1 MNLDDVLFISFLF
14 CCRCIVQTQH
24 CLKKKKH
31 LLVKSDTYYLIEYE
45 VFFDLFL
52 TRTCT
57 FIEIHVLSNI
67 LRVHLYDELVEGGY
81 FFQNIIAYTPLYGV
95 KDSIT
100 LKCSTQLT

>member
-14 CCRCIVQTQH
+14 CCRCIVPTQH
-24 CLKKKKH
+24 CFLKKKH

-67 LRVHLYDELVEGGY
+67 LRVFLYDELVEGGY
-81 FFQNIIAYTPLYGV
+81 FLQNIIAYKPLYAV
-95 KDSIT
+95 KDSIP
-100 LKCSTQLT
+100 LKCST

>member
-1 MNLDDVLFISFLF
+1 MYCLFLF
-14 CCRCIVQTQH
+14 FFAAGVLYKPNTV
-24 CLKKKKH
+24 LKKTKH

>member
-1 MNLDDVLFISFLF
+1 MYCLFLF
-14 CCRCIVQTQH
+14 FFAAGVLYQPNTV
-24 CLKKKKH
+24 LKKKH

-67 LRVHLYDELVEGGY
+67 LRVFLYDELVEGGY
-81 FFQNIIAYTPLYGV
+81 FLQNIIAYKPLYAV
-95 KDSIT
+95 KDSIP
-100 LKCSTQLT
+100 LKCST

>member
-1 MNLDDVLFISFLF
+1 MYCLFLF
-14 CCRCIVQTQH
+14 FFAAGVLYQPITVF
-24 CLKKKKH
+24 KKKH

-67 LRVHLYDELVEGGY
+67 LRVFLYDELVEGGY
-81 FFQNIIAYTPLYGV
+81 FLQNIIAYKPLYAV
-95 KDSIT
+95 KDSIP
-100 LKCSTQLT
+100 LKCST